1 MDQIFE
7 AFKRQF
13 DELAPFLD
21 ERTKR
26 LLIAS
31 MAKELGHGGIVQI
44 STMTKVAQETIAK
57 GIKELGDP

>member
-13 DELAPFLD
+13 DELEPFLD

-26 LLIAS
+26 LLVAS
-31 MAKELGHGGIVQI
+31 MAKGLGHGGITQI
-44 STMTKVAQETIAK
+44 SKMTKISRETVAQ